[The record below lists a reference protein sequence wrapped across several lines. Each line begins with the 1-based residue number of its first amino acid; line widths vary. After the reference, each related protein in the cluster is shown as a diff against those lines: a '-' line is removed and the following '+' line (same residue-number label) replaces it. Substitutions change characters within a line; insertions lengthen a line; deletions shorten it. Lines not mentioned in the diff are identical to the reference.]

1 MLIWIQVPGGEQ
13 LTQNKMAILACGGG
27 ELLFFASAA
36 EGSFARLK
44 FRSFSENGVDATW
57 YGLAHAVGI
66 GKISFN

>member
-36 EGSFARLK
+36 EGSFARFK
-44 FRSFSENGVDATW
+44 FRSFSENGVDAT
-57 YGLAHAVGI
+57 
-66 GKISFN
+66 